1 MGATVEAKEAVGTYP
16 CMDNTMNRRLTLAL
30 IATTLSLLSAG
41 AFAQYTGP
49 GATHAVTTVAEARD
63 QRDDQPVVLRGTLV
77 ARIGH
82 ERYRFKDATGEID
95 VEIDDKDLPS
105 HRPSARP
112 PWWSCTVRWIRTAS
126 SRPTSTWSTSPW
138 CPCVEGRSRF
148 LRVASSHARLMRA
161 RCASS
166 DSRVSLDATN
176 ATQ

>member
-1 MGATVEAKEAVGTYP
+1 
-16 CMDNTMNRRLTLAL
+16 MNRRLTLAL

-49 GATHAVTTVAEARD
+49 GATHAVTTVAEARA

-105 HRPSARP
+105 HQAVSAT
-112 PWWSCTVRWIRTAS
+112 TVVELHGEVDTHRS
-126 SRPTSTWSTSPW
+126 KPTDID
-138 CPCVEGRSRF
+138 VEHVTVVPVR
-148 LRVASSHARLMRA
+148 
-161 RCASS
+161 
-166 DSRVSLDATN
+166 
-176 ATQ
+176 